1 MPLDTEVDLGPG
13 HIVFDGAQL
22 PPSEKGHSSPPLQP
36 MFIQLYCGQ
45 TVAHLSYYMIFEDK
59 IKTTFKEVT
68 ENSDASWK
76 NLKSELKNKLR
87 CRRRIVEKSQSQS
100 KKFNAIDV
108 LALQFLLIYTINTA
122 MVMECCTFCN
132 CVSKKEYTYIH
143 TNLYSAKI
151 VERI

>member
-1 MPLDTEVDLGPG
+1 MGPSSPLRK
-13 HIVFDGAQL
+13 GAQQ
-22 PPSEKGHSSPPLQP
+22 PPSSTYV
-36 MFIQLYCGQ
+36 YCGQ
-45 TVAHLSYYMIFEDK
+45 TVAHLSYYMIFEHK